1 MVQNCLGFNPERPY
15 LRRRRKKEN
24 LFIHSIPD
32 AVVQWRLRNVQK
44 GVMHVQSCCF
54 AKENLLLLSFA
65 LPSPSSCL
73 NSFLLW
79 SRNVATMVTWRHTSY
94 WYASNFI
101 FNITRNNWTP
111 LCLYC
116 HFGQITVWF
125 WLLKWEQHA
134 VSVTSQSWMFSYGT
148 VFWKDQGATAFYL
161 VSEWINTFLP
171 HALKSYAFHFQSIG
185 LRPSLRSF
193 NIQLKSY

>member
-1 MVQNCLGFNPERPY
+1 M
-15 LRRRRKKEN
+15 
-24 LFIHSIPD
+24 
-32 AVVQWRLRNVQK
+32 
-44 GVMHVQSCCF
+44 
-54 AKENLLLLSFA
+54 
-65 LPSPSSCL
+65 
-73 NSFLLW
+73 
-79 SRNVATMVTWRHTSY
+79 SY

-116 HFGQITVWF
+116 HFGQIAVWF

-193 NIQLKSY
+193 NIPTKKLLVFAITTDIILQLSVNWLKPPWSRAFLIAPYLSVNAFSTKVISGNTILTPSGEGTAILHGHLSQC